1 MNKCGQIL
9 CQGEHINNNYLVI
22 TYYRAYKAH
31 IGQEDKRA

>member
-22 TYYRAYKAH
+22 TYYRAH